1 VISFL
6 LLCTPVFAL
15 VALGWAAIAGGL
27 MPLSAIDVL
36 GSFSFRFALPALVFQ
51 LIGREPLTNLFE
63 PAFFVGYFASGCM
76 VFALTF
82 AAFRKAHQAR
92 AGARATTATVSNLGF
107 LGPPLILAF
116 FGPRGAGPLAMAI
129 VSEVMIIMSI
139 GAIIMANAGD
149 NDRGIGQLL
158 IKGTIGNPV
167 IVSIALGA
175 GSAVA
180 GVALPAALDRFLTLL
195 GSSAA
200 PTALF
205 AVGGALATLR
215 IDQATIRVA
224 TIISLVKLALYP
236 LTVWC
241 LLTHALKVDEFWS
254 SVGTLMAA
262 LPSAGSNFVLAQ
274 NYTDD
279 ADRIS
284 AGIVLSTLVSVV
296 TVPLVGWLT
305 IHSSSP

>member
-6 LLCTPVFAL
+6 LLCTPIFAL
-15 VALGWAAIAGGL
+15 VALGWVAIAGRL
-27 MPLSAIDVL
+27 MPHAAIDAL

-51 LIGREPLTNLFE
+51 LIGREPLASLFE
-63 PAFFVGYFASGCM
+63 PVFFVGYLASGSLL
-76 VFALTF
+76 FALTF
-82 AAFRKAHQAR
+82 AAFRNAGQAR
-92 AGARATTATVSNLGF
+92 ASARTTTATVSNLGF

-139 GAIIMANAGD
+139 GAVIMANAGD
-149 NDRGIGQLL
+149 KDRGIGSVL

-167 IVSIALGA
+167 IVAIALGA
-175 GSAVA
+175 GIAVA
-180 GVALPAALDRFLTLL
+180 GIALPAALDRFLTLL

-215 IDQATIRVA
+215 IDRATVRVA
-224 TIISLVKLALYP
+224 AVISFVKLALYP

-241 LLTHALKVDEFWS
+241 LLTQILKLDEFWS
-254 SVGTLMAA
+254 SAGTLIAA

-279 ADRIS
+279 ADGIS
-284 AGIVLSTLVSVV
+284 AAIVLSTLVSVV
-296 TVPLVGWLT
+296 TVPVIAGLM
-305 IHSSSP
+305 IQP

>member
-15 VALGWAAIAGGL
+15 VALGWAAIAARL
-27 MPLSAIDVL
+27 MPHAAIDAL

-51 LIGREPLTNLFE
+51 LIGREPLASLFE
-63 PAFFVGYFASGCM
+63 PVFLAGYLASGCLL
-76 VFALTF
+76 FALTF
-82 AAFRKAHQAR
+82 AVFRNARPAR
-92 AGARATTATVSNLGF
+92 ASARATTATVSNLGF

-139 GAIIMANAGD
+139 GAVIMVNAGD
-149 NDRGIGQLL
+149 NDRGIGPVL

-167 IVSIALGA
+167 IVAIALGA
-175 GSAVA
+175 GIALA

-205 AVGGALATLR
+205 AVGGALAALR
-215 IDQATIRVA
+215 IDRTTVRVA
-224 TIISLVKLALYP
+224 AIISLVKLVLYP

-241 LLTHALKVDEFWS
+241 ILTLVLKLDEHWS
-254 SVGTLMAA
+254 SAGTLIAA

-279 ADRIS
+279 ADGIS
-284 AGIVLSTLVSVV
+284 AVIVLSTLVSVV
-296 TVPLVGWLT
+296 TVPVIAWLM
-305 IHSSSP
+305 IHP

>member
-1 VISFL
+1 MISFL

-15 VALGWAAIAGGL
+15 VALGWVAIAARL
-27 MPLSAIDVL
+27 MPHSAIDVL

-51 LIGREPLTNLFE
+51 LIGREPLANLFE
-63 PAFFVGYFASGCM
+63 PAFFVGYLASGCLL
-76 VFALTF
+76 FAFTF
-82 AAFRKAHQAR
+82 VAFRKAQQAR
-92 AGARATTATVSNLGF
+92 ASARATTATVSNLGF

-139 GAIIMANAGD
+139 GAIIMVNAGD
-149 NDRGIGQLL
+149 NDRGIGPLL

-167 IVSIALGA
+167 IVAIALGA
-175 GSAVA
+175 GIAVA
-180 GVALPAALDRFLTLL
+180 GVALPAAMDRFLTLL
-195 GSSAA
+195 GASAA

-215 IDQATIRVA
+215 IDQATVRVA
-224 TIISLVKLALYP
+224 TIISLVKLAFYP

-241 LLTHALKVDEFWS
+241 LLAHVLKVDEFWS
-254 SVGTLMAA
+254 SAGTLMAA

-274 NYTDD
+274 SYTDD

-305 IHSSSP
+305 IHP